1 MRYLTKGLL
10 LTLTLSL
17 ALQVVAVGQPISSG
31 WGVGCKELAWAVPDR
46 HGIFNATSAGTPASQ
61 MGPILEPN
69 GIVQAIVAPMLTI
82 YSATK
87 TRSYGVKTLEL

>member
-17 ALQVVAVGQPISSG
+17 ALQVVAVGQPIGSG
-31 WGVGCKELAWAVPDR
+31 WGVGCKELVWAVPDR
-46 HGIFNATSAGTPASQ
+46 HEIFNATSTGMPASQ

-69 GIVQAIVAPMLTI
+69 GIVPTVVAPAPLMRHLRRT
-82 YSATK
+82 AR
-87 TRSYGVKTLEL
+87 RSLAPAA